1 MARKKQGNGRD
12 SNPKYRGTKIFEGQR
27 VKAGN
32 IIVRQKGTKILPGK
46 GTSIGRDYT
55 IFSVVDGIVEFTERN
70 GKKVVNV
77 NPVPFS
83 SW

>member
-1 MARKKQGNGRD
+1 MGRKKQGNGRD
-12 SNPKYRGTKIFEGQR
+12 SNPKYRGTKVFEGQK

-55 IFSVVDGIVEFTERN
+55 IFSIVDGIVEFTERN

-77 NPVPFS
+77 NPFPFS
-83 SW
+83 S

>member
-12 SNPKYRGTKIFEGQR
+12 SNPKYRGTKVFEGQR

-77 NPVPFS
+77 KPVPFS
-83 SW
+83 S

>member
-12 SNPKYRGTKIFEGQR
+12 SNPKYRGTKVFEGQR

-83 SW
+83 S